1 MAARVVMLIYQRVTM
16 GIVFRQQD
24 LRGETLRNEED
35 RCSDFVDPSMWTT
48 APRAFVLRIAF

>member
-1 MAARVVMLIYQRVTM
+1 MLIYQRVTM